1 MFDSCWEYSD
11 FSFFRAPCLCTDLQI
26 IWLFLPPHIV
36 TTTATTAQVFTIV
49 LTTPR
54 TPPVFPE
61 FPWGDEGVDY
71 DDMNDSQWK
80 D

>member
-1 MFDSCWEYSD
+1 MFLS
-11 FSFFRAPCLCTDLQI
+11 L
-26 IWLFLPPHIV
+26 HIV
-36 TTTATTAQVFTIV
+36 TTTTTATQGFTIIV

-54 TPPVFPE
+54 APPVFPE

-71 DDMNDSQWK
+71 EDMNDSQWK

>member
-1 MFDSCWEYSD
+1 MFLS
-11 FSFFRAPCLCTDLQI
+11 L
-26 IWLFLPPHIV
+26 HIV
-36 TTTATTAQVFTIV
+36 TTTTTATQVFTIV

-71 DDMNDSQWK
+71 EDINDSQWK